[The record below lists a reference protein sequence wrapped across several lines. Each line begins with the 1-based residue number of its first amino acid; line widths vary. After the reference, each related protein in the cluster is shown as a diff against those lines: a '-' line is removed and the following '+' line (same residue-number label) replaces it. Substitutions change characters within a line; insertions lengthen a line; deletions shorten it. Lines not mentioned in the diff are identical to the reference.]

1 MSMTD
6 LPHAPRGPH
15 DAALPAENGT
25 GADTGTGRGA
35 PLLVVDDL
43 RTVISTAR
51 GPLHAV
57 DGVSL
62 EVARGEALGI
72 VGESG
77 SGKSVLGRTIM
88 GLHRT
93 EGPITVTGRV
103 RLDGHDVQRLGRK
116 ELRRLWGARIGMV
129 FQDPMT
135 ALNPVKHVGT
145 HLTEALRKH
154 RRMSR
159 EQARSR
165 ALELLAL
172 VGIPDPRRR
181 IDQYPH
187 EMSGGMRQRVVIAMA
202 LANEPDLLIA
212 DEPTTA
218 LDVTVQRQILDLL
231 DRLRAEL
238 GMAVILISHNLGVVA
253 GRTDRVAVM
262 YAGRVVETAEARTL
276 FTRPRHPYTE
286 ALLAA
291 IPRLELPPHL
301 RLAAIDG
308 APPDMVSPP
317 TGCRFAPRCRYA
329 QADCRTD
336 GPALEGHDGHLFA
349 CHHPVDL
356 RSASASTAPTTGER

>member
-1 MSMTD
+1 MTT
-6 LPHAPRGPH
+6 APALLEEQP
-15 DAALPAENGT
+15 DA
-25 GADTGTGRGA
+25 GAGA

-43 RTVISTAR
+43 RTTIHTPHGDLR
-51 GPLHAV
+51 AV

-62 EVARGEALGI
+62 TLDRGETLGV

-88 GLHRT
+88 GLHT
-93 EGPITVTGRV
+93 TGPTMTVQGRV
-103 RLDGHDVQRLGRK
+103 EFEGRDIQALGAGQ
-116 ELRRLWGARIGMV
+116 LRELWGGRIGMV

-135 ALNPVKHVGT
+135 ALNPVKKVGV
-145 HLTEALRKH
+145 HLTETLRKH
-154 RRMSR
+154 RGLNRA
-159 EQARSR
+159 EARDR
-165 ALELLAL
+165 AVELLDQ
-172 VGIPDPRRR
+172 VGIPDPKRR

-231 DRLRAEL
+231 DRLQSEL

-253 GRTDRVAVM
+253 GRADRVAVM
-262 YAGRVVETAEARTL
+262 YAGRIVETAVAGEL
-276 FTRPRHPYTE
+276 FRAPHHPYSE

-301 RLAAIDG
+301 RLDAIDG
-308 APPDMVSPP
+308 APPNMLRPP
-317 TGCRFAPRCRYA
+317 PGCRFAPRCRYA
-329 QADCRTD
+329 ADDCVEVMPVLAGAPVDPVT
-336 GPALEGHDGHLFA
+336 AEHLFA
-349 CHHPVDL
+349 CHHPVNPVNPVVPRDPV
-356 RSASASTAPTTGER
+356 APADDDTTPGGP